1 MSVVRSDI
9 IDRTCFLQDDILQ
22 DGSACILFLLGA
34 DLI

>member
-1 MSVVRSDI
+1 M
-9 IDRTCFLQDDILQ
+9 IDRSYFLQDEILQ